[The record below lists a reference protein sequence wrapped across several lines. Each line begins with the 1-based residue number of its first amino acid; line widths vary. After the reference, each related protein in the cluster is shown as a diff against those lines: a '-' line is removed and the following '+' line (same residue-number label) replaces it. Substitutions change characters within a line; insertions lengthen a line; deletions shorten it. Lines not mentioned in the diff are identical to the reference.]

1 VPVAANLIS
10 LLPVSFT
17 ISIIQAIPQPMT
29 TPDGSDTFYGGIA
42 VFRGFASL
50 MDPKLYSPLPD
61 DWSIGIADVVESTK
75 AIAEARYKAVNM
87 AGASVIAAITNA
99 LEGREFPFVFGGDGA
114 SFAVSP
120 QDLDRA
126 REALAATAIW
136 VEESLNLVMRV
147 ALVPVAAVRA
157 HGLDVRVARFGPSP
171 NLSYAMFSGGGLHWA
186 EAAMKRGEFAV
197 PKAYPGTQPDL
208 TGLSCRFEEI
218 PAARGLILSVL
229 VVPAQ
234 GADATA
240 FRHLIEDVIALV
252 ERSPDAGRPVPPGGP
267 PLRWPPAGNEYEAR
281 AIRGGSLLKRR
292 ALVLANTLFGYVVLR
307 FGIKVGGFVPKTY
320 VQQVVENSDFRKY
333 DDGLRM
339 VLDCTPEL
347 EAALTQRLATAA
359 EAGVARHGL
368 HRQDAAMMTCFTPSA
383 LRSDHV
389 HFIDGA
395 RGGYASAATA
405 LKATIA

>member
-1 VPVAANLIS
+1 ME
-10 LLPVSFT
+10 T
-17 ISIIQAIPQPMT
+17 T
-29 TPDGSDTFYGGIA
+29 TPGSSEPFYGSIP
-42 VFRGFASL
+42 VFRGFGSL
-50 MDPKLYSPLPD
+50 MDPALYSPLPD
-61 DWSIGIADVVESTK
+61 NWTIGIADIVESTK
-75 AIAEARYKAVNM
+75 AIAEARYKAVNV
-87 AGASVIAAITNA
+87 AGAAVIAAVTNA

-120 QDLDRA
+120 DDLERA
-126 REALAATAIW
+126 RDALAATATW
-136 VEESLNLVMRV
+136 VKDDLKLVMRV

-157 HGLDVRVARFGPSP
+157 QGFDVRVARFGPSA
-171 NLSYAMFSGGGLHWA
+171 NLSYAMFSGGGLGWA

-197 PKAYPGTQPDL
+197 AVAPSGTQPDL

-218 PAARGLILSVL
+218 PSVRGLILSVL
-229 VVPAQ
+229 VVPARA
-234 GADATA
+234 ADPAG
-240 FRHLIEDVIALV
+240 FRKLIEDVIALV

-267 PLRWPPAGNEYEAR
+267 PLRWPPAGVEFEAR
-281 AIRGGSLLKRR
+281 AARGGTLFKRR
-292 ALVLANTLFGYVVLR
+292 AAVLAHTLFAYLIMR
-307 FGIKVGGFVPKTY
+307 FGISVGGFVPKTY

-339 VLDCTPEL
+339 ILDCTPEL
-347 EAALTQRLATAA
+347 ENALTQRLVRAA
-359 EAGVARHGL
+359 SAGVVRYGL

-405 LKATIA
+405 LKAMAA